1 MSKNKKQINNIKWK
15 QIIFC
20 YVVAFVLF
28 SGLALFTNW
37 DLVKQ
42 DNGIKIAVQLSA
54 TVLLLVSLA
63 LYCYFSDRKT
73 MEATR
78 NTVAI
83 FATMAVSYVVI
94 LLISLWEA
102 YGLYLVPFA
111 LCSLILSLIVSGKCG
126 FFANFVLLMMYF
138 LQSINWHSNAT
149 VATEGYFYLLFGG
162 VVQMVFASY
171 ILGKDYRR
179 LRYIFVGIVLG
190 LVSAMC
196 AAISY
201 MMFVDSVDWVDL
213 GIKAGCAFASG
224 IIGVMLMFMLVPL
237 FEKIF
242 KVTSVFRFSEIAT
255 SDNELM
261 RKLFEKA
268 PGTYNHSLTVATY
281 VEACA
286 MAIGQSA
293 VMARAAA
300 YYHDIGKMRNPS
312 YFSEN
317 QLGGVNPHD
326 SMTPEASVNMIKLHT
341 ANGLAIAR
349 EYDLPKEVQS
359 AIMEHHGTMPLK
371 YFYLKAQ
378 KYTDGNLSYDGYCY
392 DGPKPTSKISAILM
406 ICDASEAALRSSGD
420 KSKAEK
426 IVDGI
431 VNERIA
437 FEQFSDCD
445 ITMKEIDIIKSTI
458 ITTFLGIRHKRV
470 KYPDIKLVGDK

>member
-1 MSKNKKQINNIKWK
+1 MAKNKKQLNNIKWK

-37 DLVKQ
+37 DSVKL
-42 DNGIKIAVQLSA
+42 DNGTKIAVQLSA

-78 NTVAI
+78 NTVAM

-94 LLISLWEA
+94 VLISLWET

-138 LQSINWHSNAT
+138 LQSINWQSNAT

-179 LRYIFVGIVLG
+179 LRYISVGIVLG

-201 MMFVDSVDWVDL
+201 IMFVDSVDWVDL
-213 GIKAGCAFASG
+213 GIKVGCAFAGG
-224 IIGVMLMFMLVPL
+224 IIGIMLMFMLVPL
-237 FEKIF
+237 FEKLF

-293 VMARAAA
+293 VMARATA

-378 KYTDGNLSYDGYCY
+378 KYTDGDLPYDGYCY

>member
-1 MSKNKKQINNIKWK
+1 MAKNKKQLNNIKWK

-37 DLVKQ
+37 NSVKQ
-42 DNGIKIAVQLSA
+42 DNGTKIAVQLSA

-83 FATMAVSYVVI
+83 FATMAISYVVI
-94 LLISLWEA
+94 WLISLWKA

-138 LQSINWHSNAT
+138 LQSINWQSNAT
-149 VATEGYFYLLFGG
+149 VATESYFFLLFGG

-179 LRYIFVGIVLG
+179 LRYISVGMVLG

-201 MMFVDSVDWVDL
+201 IMFVDSVDWLNL

-237 FEKIF
+237 FEKLF

-378 KYTDGNLSYDGYCY
+378 KYTDGNLPYDGYCY

>member
-1 MSKNKKQINNIKWK
+1 MAKNKKQLNDIKWK

-20 YVVAFVLF
+20 YVVAFVIF
-28 SGLALFTNW
+28 SALALATNW
-37 DLVKQ
+37 DLVRQ
-42 DNGIKIAVQLSA
+42 DNGTKIGVQLSGTA
-54 TVLLLVSLA
+54 VLLVSLA

-83 FATMAVSYVVI
+83 FATMAVSYIIIV
-94 LLISLWEA
+94 LISLWKA

-138 LQSINWHSNAT
+138 LQSINWHSNVT
-149 VATEGYFYLLFGG
+149 IATEGYFYLLFGG
-162 VVQMVFASY
+162 VVQMVFAAY

-179 LRYIFVGIVLG
+179 LRYISVGLVLG
-190 LVSAMC
+190 FVAAIC
-196 AAISY
+196 AALSY
-201 MMFVDSVDWVDL
+201 IIFVDAVDWVDL
-213 GIKAGCAFASG
+213 GIKVGCSFASG
-224 IIGVMLMFMLVPL
+224 VIGVMLMFILVPL
-237 FEKIF
+237 FEKMF
-242 KVTSVFRFSEIAT
+242 KVTSVFRYSEIAT

-293 VMARAAA
+293 IMARAAA

-341 ANGLAIAR
+341 TNGLAIAK

-359 AIMEHHGTMPLK
+359 AIMEHHGTMPIK

-378 KYTDGNLSYDGYCY
+378 KYTDGDLPYDGYCY
-392 DGPKPTSKISAILM
+392 DGPKPTTKISAILM

-426 IVDGI
+426 IVDSI

-458 ITTFLGIRHKRV
+458 ITTYLGIRHKRV
-470 KYPDIKLVGDK
+470 KYPDVKLVGDK

>member
-1 MSKNKKQINNIKWK
+1 MVKKKHVNNIKWK

-20 YVVAFVLF
+20 YVVAFILF
-28 SGLALFTNW
+28 SGLALGTNW
-37 DLVKQ
+37 QLVKQ
-42 DNGIKIAVQLSA
+42 DNGAKIAVQLIA
-54 TVLLLVSLA
+54 TALLLVSLA

-73 MEATR
+73 MEVRR

-83 FATMAVSYVVI
+83 FATMLLGYGAI
-94 LLISLWEA
+94 LVAGFWET
-102 YGLYLVPFA
+102 YGMYLVPFA

-138 LQSINWHSNAT
+138 LQSINWQTQAT
-149 VATEGYFYLLFGG
+149 VATESYFYLLFGG

-179 LRYIFVGIVLG
+179 LRYVSVGLVLG
-190 LVSAMC
+190 LVAAVSAV
-196 AAISY
+196 ISY
-201 MMFVDSVDWVDL
+201 IMFQDEWNWVDL
-213 GIKAGCAFASG
+213 GIKTGCAFASG
-224 IIGVMLMFMLVPL
+224 IIGIMLMFIFVPV
-237 FEKIF
+237 FEKLF
-242 KVTSVFRFSEIAT
+242 KVTSVFRFSEIAS

-341 ANGLAIAR
+341 ANGLAIAK
-349 EYDLPKEVQS
+349 EYDLPKEVQA

-378 KYTDGNLSYDGYCY
+378 KYTDGDLPYDGYCY

-406 ICDASEAALRSSGD
+406 ICDASEAALRASGD

-437 FEQFSDCD
+437 FEQFSECD

-470 KYPDIKLVGDK
+470 KYPDVKLEGDK